1 MKIITILFFFLLFIA
16 PVSAAS
22 AETPKL
28 VVVIA
33 IDQFRSEYLNR
44 FHDLFGEGGFNLF
57 LEKGAVFS
65 NCRYKHSFNVTG
77 AGHAVIMSGSYANV
91 NGIIGNTWFDVR
103 ENKVVNC
110 VFDEASPLIDFPEAE
125 GRSPKIFLGSTVGDE
140 LKMTNQGASKVITV
154 SGKDRA
160 AILMGGKFADA
171 AYWFYQTKFITSNY
185 YMDNL
190 PDWVRAFNES
200 GKIDAYFGKV
210 WNRALPEA
218 EYSRQGPDDVAAE
231 DDFAGLGRTFPHR
244 VDGGSEVITQDF
256 YSAFERSPFASEVL
270 VDLAMEAVVHEK
282 LGQHEV
288 TDILCIGLSA
298 NDKLGHLFGP
308 DSHEV
313 MDIIIRTDRILEK
326 FFAFL
331 DERIGLE
338 HCLITLTADH
348 GVAPMPEVIQ
358 SRLGKVE
365 AGRINKD
372 AIKDIAEKALVK
384 AFGSPQTSG
393 DWVIGS
399 PIPYLYLN
407 PEALLAMGIESETAE
422 KVIREALLLRPE
434 FQAVYTYA
442 QLLSGA
448 VSDSLGRK
456 ALYSFHP
463 QRSGNVFYQL
473 KPFYITW
480 VGFGTTH
487 GAPWSYDSHVPLLW
501 YGADIKPGIYAREVS
516 PADLAPTLSTI
527 LGIGFPTGV
536 QGKVLTEILP

>member
-1 MKIITILFFFLLFIA
+1 MRIITILFFSILFIA
-16 PVSAAS
+16 PVSTAS
-22 AETPKL
+22 AEAPKL

-44 FHDLFGEGGFNLF
+44 YRDLFGEGGFNLF

-103 ENKVVNC
+103 ASKLVNC
-110 VFDEASPLIDFPEAE
+110 VLDEASPLIDFAGAE
-125 GRSPKIFLGSTVGDE
+125 GRSPKLFLGSTVGDE
-140 LKMTNQGASKVITV
+140 LKLTNRGTSKVITV

-171 AYWFYQTKFITSNY
+171 AYWFYQTKFTTSNY
-185 YMDNL
+185 YMDDL

-200 GKIDAYFGKV
+200 GKIDSYFGKV

-218 EYSRQGPDDVAAE
+218 DYARQGPDDVAAE

-244 VDGGSEVITQDF
+244 VDGGSEVITKEF

-270 VDLAMEAVVHEK
+270 VELAMEAVVHEK
-282 LGQHEV
+282 LGQQEV

-298 NDKLGHLFGP
+298 NDKIGHVFGP

-326 FFAFL
+326 LFTFL
-331 DERIGLE
+331 DEQIGLE

-358 SRLGKVE
+358 GRLGKVE
-365 AGRINKD
+365 AGRIHRN
-372 AIKDIAEKALVK
+372 AIKDIAENALVK
-384 AFGSPQTSG
+384 VFGFPQASG
-393 DWVIGS
+393 DWIIGF

-407 PEALLAMGIESETAE
+407 PETLLEKGIEPETAE
-422 KVIREALLLRPE
+422 KVIRDALLLRPE

-442 QLLSGA
+442 QLLSG
-448 VSDSLGRK
+448 VVGDSLGRK
-456 ALYSFHP
+456 VLYSFHP
-463 QRSGNVFYQL
+463 MRSGNVFYQL
-473 KPFYITW
+473 KPFYINW
-480 VGFGTTH
+480 GEFGSTH
-487 GAPWSYDSHVPLLW
+487 GEPWNYDSHVPLLW
-501 YGADIKPGIYAREVS
+501 FGSGIKPGTYAREVS

-527 LGIGFPTGV
+527 LGVGFPTGV
-536 QGKVLTEILP
+536 QGKVLTELLP

>member
-1 MKIITILFFFLLFIA
+1 MKIIAFLLFSLLFIA
-16 PVSAAS
+16 PLNAA
-22 AETPKL
+22 ANEAPKL

-33 IDQFRSEYLNR
+33 IDQFRAEYLNR
-44 FHDLFGEGGFNLF
+44 FRDLFGEGGFNLF

-77 AGHAVIMSGSYANV
+77 AGHAVIMSGSYADV
-91 NGIIGNTWFDVR
+91 NGIIGNTWFDVHA
-103 ENKVVNC
+103 NKVVNC
-110 VFDEASPLIDFPEAE
+110 VLDEASPLIDFAGAE
-125 GRSPKIFLGSTVGDE
+125 GRSPKKFLGSTVGDE
-140 LKMTNQGASKVITV
+140 LQLTNQGASRVITV

-171 AYWFYQTKFITSNY
+171 AYWFYQTKFTTSTY

-200 GKIDAYFGKV
+200 GKIDSYFGKV
-210 WNRALPEA
+210 WDRALPEA

-244 VDGGSEVITQDF
+244 IDGGSDVITKDF

-270 VDLAMEAVVHEK
+270 VELAMKAIVHEK
-282 LGQHEV
+282 LGQREV

-298 NDKLGHLFGP
+298 NDKIGHLYGP

-326 FFAFL
+326 LFTFL
-331 DERIGLE
+331 DERIGLQ

-358 SRLGKVE
+358 SRLGKIE
-365 AGRINKD
+365 AGRINNN

-384 AFGSPQTSG
+384 AFGSPLSG
-393 DWVIGS
+393 DWIIGFPLPS
-399 PIPYLYLN
+399 LYLN
-407 PEALLAMGIESETAE
+407 PEALREKGIDSAAAE
-422 KVIREALLLRPE
+422 IVMREALLLRPE
-434 FQAVYTYA
+434 FQAVYTYT

-448 VSDSLGRK
+448 VGNSLGRK

-473 KPFYITW
+473 KPYYINW
-480 VGFGTTH
+480 SEFGTTH
-487 GAPWSYDSHVPLLW
+487 GQPWSYDSHVPLLW
-501 YGADIKPGIYAREVS
+501 YGAGIKPGNYTREVS
-516 PADLAPTLSTI
+516 PADLAPTLSTM
-527 LGIGFPTGV
+527 LGVGLPTGV
-536 QGKVLTEILP
+536 QGKVLTELLP